1 MMYVRRRALLQDIA
15 QVVETLRRDIGR
27 GGPCQPGIDQV
38 LENVGARLQLL
49 LPVEDRYAVAR
60 RILARLQ
67 DPSERDPLEA
77 MQAVLE
83 DEGVV

>member
-1 MMYVRRRALLQDIA
+1 MTLLHRGALVAEVIRIIQNVRH
-15 QVVETLRRDIGR
+15 DIGR

-38 LENVGARLQLL
+38 LENAAARLELL
-49 LPVEDRYAVAR
+49 IAVEPRRAIAK

-67 DPSERDPLEA
+67 DPSEPDPLAAVE
-77 MQAVLE
+77 AVLE